1 VEERIARVSL
11 VSGSSLTRAGVRSLL
26 GDGFAVILETAR
38 LAGAVHT
45 DADLIVLDADAL
57 EETSLE
63 GQSVL
68 LLTNDPSAVGR
79 LRMLEP
85 VAWGVVALSSDADA
99 LRTAARA
106 VMQGFVV
113 LPAELN
119 ILEPLRIAGDL
130 EPLTNREL
138 EVLRLLTE
146 GMANKRIAL
155 ELGIA
160 ESTVKYHLEGIY
172 AKLEVRSRS
181 QALRVALERGVVVL

>member
-1 VEERIARVSL
+1 VDERIARVLL

-26 GDGFAVILETAR
+26 GDEFAVILETAR

-85 VAWGVVALSSDADA
+85 VAWGVIGLSSDADA
-99 LRTAARA
+99 LRAAARA
-106 VMQGFVV
+106 VMHGFVV

-119 ILEPLRIAGDL
+119 ILEPLRVSNDL

-181 QALRVALERGVVVL
+181 QALRVALERGLVVL